1 MRRSLGH
8 LLNREQSRGFCAWV
22 LMVGERAAAL
32 DAMRRGLLFML
43 KRTLALGFAS
53 WSGRSGVV
61 GAEPMSKPWGAFVH
75 REMSRGFGWHS
86 HWEARRARLASM
98 RRSLGHLLNREQSR
112 GFCAWVLI
120 AAALDAMRR
129 GLLFMLKRTLALGF
143 ASWSGRSGVVGV
155 EPMSKA
161 LRYFVH
167 REMSRGWVGWHSHW
181 EARRARLAS
190 MRRSLGHLL
199 NREQSRGFCAWS

>member
-22 LMVGERAAAL
+22 LMARER
-32 DAMRRGLLFML
+32 
-43 KRTLALGFAS
+43 
-53 WSGRSGVV
+53 
-61 GAEPMSKPWGAFVH
+61 
-75 REMSRGFGWHS
+75 
-86 HWEARRARLASM
+86 
-98 RRSLGHLLNREQSR
+98 
-112 GFCAWVLI
+112 

-161 LRYFVH
+161 LDTSSTARCLAVGLVGIRIGRRGVH
-167 REMSRGWVGWHSHW
+167 VSRRC
-181 EARRARLAS
+181 AAALAT
-190 MRRSLGHLL
+190 
-199 NREQSRGFCAWS
+199 F